1 MFGWRSRRTRQ
12 TGDGDDPEFTDEA
25 GYDLSDDSDDPYEE
39 GGPYDEAEAPDD
51 DVERLDLGSVRL
63 PVPENSQLQVEV
75 DPEGPVRAVH
85 LLTPSGRLTVS
96 AFAAPRSGDL
106 WHEVRDELVRQLRS
120 DGAEVRSENGVWG
133 EELLADTGKAV
144 LRFVGVDGPGGCCAV
159 SRRVRP
165 TMPTRAANCST
176 RSSTRPWW
184 CAGRTRCRCAAH
196 CRSNCPTRSPGT
208 FSRHRNRAKNKP
220 VSPMSN
226 RPAPPGSDSPRGG
239 DGATKTALG

>member
-144 LRFVGVDGPGGCCAV
+144 LRFVGVDGPRWLLRGVAASQADDADACSKLLYAV
-159 SRRVRP
+159 IDETVVVRGQDP
-165 TMPTRAANCST
+165 MPV
-176 RSSTRPWW
+176 
-184 CAGRTRCRCAAH
+184 
-196 CRSNCPTRSPGT
+196 RSPLPIELPDEIA
-208 FSRHRNRAKNKP
+208 RHIQQAQEQ
-220 VSPMSN
+220 SEE
-226 RPAPPGSDSPRGG
+226 
-239 DGATKTALG
+239 